1 MINIRIAE
9 IMGKRKL
16 TRKAVADVTG
26 IRPNTIGQLWKGEAK
41 RIEIDQLGSLCQALD
56 CQPGDLLEYIPDD
69 KSK

>member
-16 TRKAVADVTG
+16 TRKAVADATG
-26 IRPNTIGQLWKGEAK
+26 IRPNTVGQLWKGEAK
-41 RIEIDQLGSLCQALD
+41 RIEIEQLDSLCKTLG
-56 CQPGDLLEYIPDD
+56 CQPGDLLEYIPGE